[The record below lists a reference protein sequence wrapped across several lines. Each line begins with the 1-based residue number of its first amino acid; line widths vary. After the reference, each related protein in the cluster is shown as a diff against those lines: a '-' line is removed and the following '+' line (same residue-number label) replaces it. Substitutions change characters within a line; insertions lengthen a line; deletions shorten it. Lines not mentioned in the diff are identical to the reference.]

1 MPVSARFLLEG
12 FWYSV
17 EQCGRLLHSAVTAY
31 DAGDHS
37 TGAGLALLARE
48 ELGKGRIL
56 LEMWEQQQTG
66 KVIEIADVKA
76 ALEDHEDKQAAAQ
89 LSNTLTTSHGTY
101 AGKLMQRMMADPTS
115 EDGKAATAELDA
127 LMAKKAKRT
136 PSDRH
141 EARQRSFY
149 VDPDPGGTGWRRPS
163 AMGIDEARQHVFG
176 LANDYSLLRARLT
189 NPSGSLREALEE
201 WPERPPLP
209 ERIWPNS

>member
-1 MPVSARFLLEG
+1 MRHNGRAHDREPHVVPVSARFLLEG
-12 FWYSV
+12 FWHSV
-17 EQCGRLLHSAVTAY
+17 EQCGRLLHSAVTVY
-31 DAGDHS
+31 NAGDYS

-56 LEMWEQQQTG
+56 RGMWEQEQAG
-66 KVIEIADVKA
+66 KVIEIADVRA

-89 LSNTLTTSHGTY
+89 LSNTLTASYGTY

-141 EARQRSFY
+141 EARQRSF
-149 VDPDPGGTGWRRPS
+149 
-163 AMGIDEARQHVFG
+163 
-176 LANDYSLLRARLT
+176 
-189 NPSGSLREALEE
+189 
-201 WPERPPLP
+201 
-209 ERIWPNS
+209 